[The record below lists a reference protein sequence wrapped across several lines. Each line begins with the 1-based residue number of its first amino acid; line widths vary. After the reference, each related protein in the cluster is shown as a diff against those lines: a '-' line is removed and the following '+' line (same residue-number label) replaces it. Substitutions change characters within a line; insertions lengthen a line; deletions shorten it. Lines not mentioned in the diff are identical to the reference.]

1 MKKHFGYKM
10 QVYLNLIAILPE
22 QMLRMRDLIARPPED
37 AYITRPKSCT
47 GAARAKIAA
56 VLPDEHHS

>member
-1 MKKHFGYKM
+1 M